1 MAGPALGYLMVN
13 LPKAIAR
20 ILQTIITA
28 ATLGLQLRVVG
39 TAAKIGNKATVK
51 PPKKLKQYS

>member
-13 LPKAIAR
+13 LPKAIAT

-28 ATLGLQLRVVG
+28 ATLGLQLKVVG
-39 TAAKIGNKATVK
+39 TVAKIGNKATVE
-51 PPKKLKQYS
+51 PPEN

>member
-1 MAGPALGYLMVN
+1 MVN

-39 TAAKIGNKATVK
+39 TTAKIGNKAMVK
-51 PPKKLKQYS
+51 PPETKTVY